1 MKTRAVRDGDDWV
14 LNGSKIFITGGIIC
28 DMVILA
34 ALTDPNAKSKAHRM
48 GLFIV
53 DSETKGFKR
62 GRNLRKLGLKGQV
75 SIIISNF
82 CNNLLSRTTPQPLF
96 CYLNNKMF
104 RCLLKNLKRS
114 IVLFIPQSLLKS

>member
-28 DMVILA
+28 DMVLVA
-34 ALTDPNAKSKAHRM
+34 ALTDPNAKSVAHGM

-75 SIIISNF
+75 SIIIPHDF
-82 CNNLLSRTTPQPLF
+82 CNILLSKTTPTT
-96 CYLNNKMF
+96 
-104 RCLLKNLKRS
+104 
-114 IVLFIPQSLLKS
+114 FIL